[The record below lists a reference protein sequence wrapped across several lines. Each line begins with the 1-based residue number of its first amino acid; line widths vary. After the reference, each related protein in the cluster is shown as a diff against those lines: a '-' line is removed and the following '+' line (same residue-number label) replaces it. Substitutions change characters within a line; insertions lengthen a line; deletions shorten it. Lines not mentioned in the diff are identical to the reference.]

1 MRLPN
6 AFPNQIGH
14 LAVHRFFLN
23 IQCRA
28 KAGTRKKNTITTR
41 SSMKNSS
48 TSLPNSFSSVLK
60 RCVGVPKEKRR
71 AEIEQCEQ
79 EADNK
84 CGQEK
89 VPEENYF
96 VAVHATIIYTSDG
109 RSNHKWLRRV
119 DSLQRLKRAAS
130 SSVFG
135 FRPF

>member
-1 MRLPN
+1 MGVAVLFRESSPKDESVRQRTFGVRTHPRLAFMHDQQTMRLAN

-60 RCVGVPKEKRR
+60 RCVAQDAPVFQNSNVAPK
-71 AEIEQCEQ
+71 
-79 EADNK
+79 
-84 CGQEK
+84 
-89 VPEENYF
+89 
-96 VAVHATIIYTSDG
+96 
-109 RSNHKWLRRV
+109 
-119 DSLQRLKRAAS
+119 
-130 SSVFG
+130 
-135 FRPF
+135 